1 MNNEIWLSI
10 EEVSA
15 LTEEIKETVRRKC
28 KREEYVSTFTKNGRF
43 KVYSI
48 LLSSLPLEYQNR
60 YLQKDS
66 KNEEQIIDIS
76 DATEE
81 YALAPL
87 WARKQADK
95 YMLLINQ
102 TKNMRYKE
110 ILEFNHQVDRVE
122 RNGHLWWTEGVLW
135 DPSYVGIDKVQI
147 TTLK

>member
-15 LTEEIKETVRRKC
+15 LTGEIKETVRRKC
-28 KREEYVSTFTKNGRF
+28 KREEYISTFTKNGRF

-66 KNEEQIIDIS
+66 KSEEQIIDIS

-102 TKNMRYKE
+102 TKNMRYSI
-110 ILEFNHQVDRVE
+110 ILKF
-122 RNGHLWWTEGVLW
+122 
-135 DPSYVGIDKVQI
+135 QI
-147 TTLK
+147 VK

>member
-76 DATEE
+76 EETEE

-95 YMLLINQ
+95 YMLLIEDNILNYIQ
-102 TKNMRYKE
+102 ELVLLKN
-110 ILEFNHQVDRVE
+110 
-122 RNGHLWWTEGVLW
+122 
-135 DPSYVGIDKVQI
+135 
-147 TTLK
+147 